1 MRGEVGW
8 ERVRARARAGGRSA
22 RRLARLSSLSLS
34 LISPLSIS
42 ASPIRLASS
51 GLPDSPP
58 LRDGRLEADRE
69 SVRPACAV
77 ASGAANRISRE
88 AVREAMAA
96 GSVSLSPLS

>member
-8 ERVRARARAGGRSA
+8 ETVRARARGWAQCPPPRSS
-22 RRLARLSSLSLS
+22 LLSLS
-34 LISPLSIS
+34 LISPLSIYV
-42 ASPIRLASS
+42 SPIRLASR

-69 SVRPACAV
+69 SVRPTCAV